1 MMIPDIII
9 LKAIESLKAIQA
21 PIKLKDLNIPNLNKE
36 YFLHLLTKNKATG
49 AFYQLDEADL
59 KWIVDELFK

>member
-1 MMIPDIII
+1 
-9 LKAIESLKAIQA
+9 
-21 PIKLKDLNIPNLNKE
+21 
-36 YFLHLLTKNKATG
+36 LHLLTKNKATG